1 MYSVTAGRR
10 RRAFPGRPPF
20 KIIGVLILL
29 LFCLL
34 KVISAILAAQPLW
47 TGAVKELPGRVLDSY
62 QAEPLQIINGALP
75 ILRWSSFEGD
85 GETLSIMGSFLRG
98 AGAVGRVNLLNPT
111 AVLQSQIPLLAAV
124 NFPDAAPVSGPG
136 TDEAGEKA
144 VPVLAGECLV
154 CVYNT
159 HTGETYRLT
168 DGVDRLD
175 GRRGGV
181 VTVAAAFQETL
192 ESSYGIK
199 VARSDKINDMD
210 YNTSYIESEKT
221 ARELL
226 AANPHAGVIFDI
238 HRDSSKTREQS
249 IVNIDGQIMATLLFI
264 VGSDTRRPFPG
275 WRKNHAFAVELSDR
289 INEKYPGL
297 SLGVR
302 VKDGL
307 YNQNLHPRAVLLEVG
322 TTENSC
328 EEAIRSIRLLAG
340 VLAEVI
346 GEEQAAAP
354 GTTALE

>member
-1 MYSVTAGRR
+1 MYSVTASRC
-10 RRAFPGRPPF
+10 RRAFQGRPPF
-20 KIIGVLILL
+20 KIIGVLFLL
-29 LFCLL
+29 LFCLI
-34 KVISAILAAQPLW
+34 KVIPAIFAAQPLW
-47 TGAVKELPGRVLDSY
+47 VIAVKELPGRALDSY
-62 QAEPLQIINGALP
+62 RTEPLQIIKSALP
-75 ILRWSSFEGD
+75 IFRWSSFEGD
-85 GETLSIMGSFLRG
+85 GETLSVMGSFLRG
-98 AGAVGRVNLLNPT
+98 AGAVGRVNLHNPA

-124 NFPDAAPVSGPG
+124 DLSDGAPVSSPD

-144 VPVLAGECLV
+144 VPALAGECLV

-192 ESSYGIK
+192 ESSYGIN

-226 AANPHAGVIFDI
+226 AANPKTSVIFDI
-238 HRDSSKTREQS
+238 HRDSNKTREQS
-249 IVNIDGQIMATLLFI
+249 IVNIDGQVMATLLFI

-275 WRKNHAFAVELSDR
+275 WRQNYAFAVELSDR

-328 EEAIRSIRLLAG
+328 EEAVRSARLVAG
-340 VLAEVI
+340 VVADVI
-346 GEEQAAAP
+346 GEEHASAP
-354 GTTALE
+354 EIASE